1 MSKLGA
7 LSQGFVYRNSP
18 TCAGFPYMTKTHSL
32 LEDPAHWRW
41 RAAESRSTAEQ
52 LGDPVQKKT
61 MLEIAESYERL
72 AMRIE
77 QIRKP

>member
-1 MSKLGA
+1 MHA
-7 LSQGFVYRNSP
+7 LPCGFVYRNSP
-18 TCAGFPYMTKTHSL
+18 TCAGFPYMRKTPSL
-32 LEDPAHWRW
+32 LEDPAHWRR
-41 RAAESRSTAEQ
+41 RAGESRSTAEQ
-52 LGDPVQKKT
+52 LDDPVQKKT